1 MYTEIVKKKKNQYKC
16 NSTAYLI
23 YSLVYYFNNY
33 LSHNKILQLLNYLL
47 CEAIRIANYP
57 ANKYM
62 GLLKK

>member
-33 LSHNKILQLLNYLL
+33 YNERDSQ
-47 CEAIRIANYP
+47 CVVPGPTESVS
-57 ANKYM
+57 
-62 GLLKK
+62 LKN